1 MKKNKENRDN
11 IEGINDPHYNEPAPN
26 EQIESEE
33 QQEAA
38 ADAPVEEPSEVE
50 ILQQKFDDVNDKY
63 LRLQAEFDNFR
74 RRTAKEKLELVSV
87 ASKDVIVGLL
97 PTLDDCERALDALKK
112 SDAAESAIEGT
123 ELIYNKLF
131 SFLKSKGLELID
143 ASGKDFDTDYHEAV
157 AQIPAQN
164 PKDKNKVLD
173 VVQQGYTL
181 NGTIV
186 RFAKVVVGV

>member
-1 MKKNKENRDN
+1 M
-11 IEGINDPHYNEPAPN
+11 
-26 EQIESEE
+26 
-33 QQEAA
+33 
-38 ADAPVEEPSEVE
+38 
-50 ILQQKFDDVNDKY
+50 
-63 LRLQAEFDNFR
+63 
-74 RRTAKEKLELVSV
+74 
-87 ASKDVIVGLL
+87 
-97 PTLDDCERALDALKK
+97 
-112 SDAAESAIEGT
+112 
-123 ELIYNKLF
+123 F

>member
-1 MKKNKENRDN
+1 MGKNKENKVKQEEIR
-11 IEGINDPHYNEPAPN
+11 DPHYNEPAPGKQEN
-26 EQIESEE
+26 GENQPDEQGKP
-33 QQEAA
+33 A
-38 ADAPVEEPSEVE
+38 EEPSEVE
-50 ILQQKFDDVNDKY
+50 ILQKKYDEVNDKY

-74 RRTAKEKLELVSV
+74 RRTSKEKLELVAV
-87 ASKDVIVGLL
+87 ASKDVVVGLL

-112 SDAAESAIEGT
+112 SDAAASAIEGT

-131 SFLKSKGLELID
+131 NFLKSKGLERIE
-143 ASGKDFDTDYHEAV
+143 AAGKDFDTDFHEAI
-157 AQIPAQN
+157 AQIPAQE